1 MDCSPPG
8 SSVHGILQAR
18 ILEWVA
24 IPFSRGSSQPR
35 DWTQVSRIAGGFL
48 PTEPKGKPK
57 KTGVGSLSLLQGIF
71 LAQGSNPG
79 LPQGRQILYHL
90 SHQGSTVA
98 LLVMAKNWEKI
109 LYQLMNE
116 LNNVICPSIML
127 RSITLIEK
135 NRYKDHIWYKSIYM
149 ILSKMLSCN
158 SITYTSFVHSDAS

>member
-1 MDCSPPG
+1 MG
-8 SSVHGILQAR
+8 SC
-18 ILEWVA
+18 
-24 IPFSRGSSQPR
+24 
-35 DWTQVSRIAGGFL
+35 
-48 PTEPKGKPK
+48 
-57 KTGVGSLSLLQGIF
+57 SLLQEIF
-71 LAQGSNPG
+71 STQGSNPG

-116 LNNVICPSIML
+116 LNNVISPSIML